1 MTQCPYHNLGP
12 LPEFFAP
19 GGPDEDDVRQ
29 IVTPTGDKMWLVR
42 DYALGRLVLADKRFS
57 RTAAVRPGAPTFND
71 AQPVPES
78 MMSRD
83 GKEHARLRKTVAG
96 HFTARR
102 MAAMAPRV
110 ERLTDRYLDRLE
122 SAGPGADLMEGLA
135 DPLPLDVLCQLLG
148 VPLEDGATFRDWVEV
163 LFDISASSPQE
174 KGRKR
179 LELSA
184 YMADLLAEKRSAPQD
199 DLLTSLIQA
208 QDRGELTPG
217 ELITLGL
224 TLLMAGYET
233 TVGQIAT
240 SAHVLL
246 SEPGAYRELVDHPDR
261 VDAAVEELMRVSPTT
276 PLSFSRVAVEPV
288 RLGSVLVQAGD
299 GVMVS
304 LLNGNRDG
312 KVYPEP
318 EYLAPESRD
327 NVHLTF
333 GHGLH
338 RCLGAPLARLQL
350 QIVFGRLVR
359 RFPHLRFADVPEPA
373 VWKDGMGTRGLSRLL
388 VDW

>member
-1 MTQCPYHNLGP
+1 MTQCPYHHLGP

-19 GGPDEDDVRQ
+19 DGAEPDDVRR

-57 RTAAVRPGAPTFND
+57 RAAAVRPDAPTFND

-78 MMSRD
+78 MMSMD
-83 GKEHARLRKTVAG
+83 GKEHARLRKTVTG
-96 HFTARR
+96 HFTARK
-102 MAAMAPRV
+102 MAAMAPDI

-122 SAGPGADLMEGLA
+122 AAGPGADLMEGLA
-135 DPLPLDVLCQLLG
+135 NPLPLDVLCQLLG
-148 VPLEDGATFRDWVEV
+148 VPLEDSAKFRDWVEV
-163 LFDISASSPQE
+163 LFDISASSPQV

-184 YMADLLAEKRSAPQD
+184 YMADLLARKRAAPQD
-199 DLLTSLIQA
+199 DLLSSLIQA
-208 QDRGELTPG
+208 QDRGELSPG

-246 SEPGAYRELVDHPDR
+246 SQPGAYRDLAGHPER

-276 PLSFSRVAVEPV
+276 PLSFSRVATEPV
-288 RLGSVLVQAGD
+288 RLGGALVQAGD
-299 GVMVS
+299 AVMVS
-304 LLNGNRDG
+304 LLNGNRDA

-318 EYLAPESRD
+318 DLLAPEGRD
-327 NVHLTF
+327 SVHLTF

-338 RCLGAPLARLQL
+338 RCLGAPLARVQL
-350 QIVFGRLVR
+350 QIVFARLVR
-359 RFPHLRFADVPEPA
+359 RFPGLRLADVPEPA

-388 VDW
+388 VAW